1 MRIAV
6 VGFKELDEALAQLP
20 KSLRRDLVLRAL
32 KKAAEPM
39 VREAKARARRQAN
52 PRVRGGVSA
61 AELKPLADSITV
73 SAVKANSEFPNEIAV
88 KLGPDADHF
97 YGLFLEKGTKRRGRV
112 YRDDRGKFRRN
123 RRRHAATAAFEFLG
137 PAFQMHSE
145 RTAVAI
151 GEELWRALAK
161 RAGDLAR
168 KAQKGTIS
176 KMAREGLLDS

>member
-1 MRIAV
+1 MRVAV

-20 KSLRRDLVLRAL
+20 KSLRRELVLGAL

-39 VREAKARARRQAN
+39 VREAKARVRRQAN
-52 PRVRGGVSA
+52 PRVRGGVPA
-61 AELKPLADSITV
+61 GELKPLADSITV

-97 YGLFLEKGTKRRGRV
+97 YGLFVEKGTKRRGRV

-123 RRRHAATAAFEFLG
+123 KRRHSATRAFEFLG
-137 PAFQMHSE
+137 PAFAMHSE

-161 RAGDLAR
+161 KAEDLAR
-168 KAQKGTIS
+168 KANKGTLS
-176 KMAREGLLDS
+176 KKAKESLLD